1 MSQPKYE
8 QRRIGLHQYDPK
20 DLSSDLAMD
29 QTLKSK
35 EVKPQNVEIE
45 SKPVTVQDKEIL
57 RVSTE
62 GLQIDSNSAEGCVDV
77 AGGQFKDCT
86 GQDDGDFDKWEN
98 TDENYLDFDESDD
111 DLL

>member
-1 MSQPKYE
+1 
-8 QRRIGLHQYDPK
+8 
-20 DLSSDLAMD
+20 MD

-57 RVSTE
+57 RASTE

-77 AGGQFKDCT
+77 AGGQFKDFT

-98 TDENYLDFDESDD
+98 TDDNYLDFDESDD